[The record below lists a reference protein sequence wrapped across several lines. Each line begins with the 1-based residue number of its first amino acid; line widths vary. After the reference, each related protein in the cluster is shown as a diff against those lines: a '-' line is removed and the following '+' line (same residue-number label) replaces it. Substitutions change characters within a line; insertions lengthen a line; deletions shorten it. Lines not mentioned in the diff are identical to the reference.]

1 MLFATYSKAQ
11 KFFILCVGHLWP
23 VKNVL
28 KDFSL
33 AKSSKDFSLAKSSK
47 SLKVLMMFAL
57 KIIQIVEDI
66 DTCCLILS
74 YCSVSIGSRW
84 IEIVWPILKWA
95 STLMV

>member
-28 KDFSL
+28 
-33 AKSSKDFSLAKSSK
+33 KDFSLAKSSK

-74 YCSVSIGSRW
+74 YSSVSIGSRW
-84 IEIVWPILKWA
+84 IEIVWPVLKWA